1 MAGVD
6 YGDYDEDDPP
16 APRRGRAQRLIH
28 IAGAVSSLALVI
40 GLGVWGYKVAVRN
53 VMGVPVIRA
62 HEGPM
67 RIAPEDPGGTIA
79 DHQGLA
85 VNSIA
90 EAGGVTAP
98 ADTITLAPRP
108 TELSDQD
115 GAGLAD
121 PEPRQPSRSDA
132 VTGANAASGGAAAPT
147 GAPIGAQ
154 AGAQTG
160 APTGAQVGPAPQSGA
175 DPSGDTSG
183 DPAASGHA
191 PVDPSAVSDAVAQAL
206 SPDAAGA
213 VANVDTAARAAE
225 VKAQGGLVKSHR
237 PPPRPAKAGAQAAA
251 KPGAGPAE
259 KPVTTSA
266 TNPATNSAS
275 NSAAKPAQK
284 PAQKPA
290 GAAPAE
296 TRADAVKAG
305 TRLVQLG
312 AFDTEDQTRA
322 EWARLRKLFPE
333 LLNAKSLVV
342 QAAQTGGRSFYRLRA
357 LGFDD
362 DDDARRFCTALVAEG
377 APCIPVMQR

>member
-6 YGDYDEDDPP
+6 YGDYDDDDPP

-28 IAGAVSSLALVI
+28 IAAAVSSLALVI

-79 DHQGLA
+79 DNQGLA

-108 TELSDQD
+108 TELSDDD

-121 PEPRQPSRSDA
+121 PEPRQPSRADA
-132 VTGANAASGGAAAPT
+132 DDAPGRAT
-147 GAPIGAQ
+147 APATQSTTALQ
-154 AGAQTG
+154 ATAGLGT
-160 APTGAQVGPAPQSGA
+160 
-175 DPSGDTSG
+175 
-183 DPAASGHA
+183 SGHA
-191 PVDPSAVSDAVAQAL
+191 PVDPSAVADAVSQAL
-206 SPDAAGA
+206 SPEAAVP
-213 VANVDTAARAAE
+213 VANVDSAARAAE

-237 PPPRPAKAGAQAAA
+237 PPPRPAKAGTAAA
-251 KPGAGPAE
+251 PKPAAGPAE
-259 KPVTTSA
+259 KPVT
-266 TNPATNSAS
+266 NPATNSATNAAV
-275 NSAAKPAQK
+275 NSASKTAAKPAQK
-284 PAQKPA
+284 PAS
-290 GAAPAE
+290 AAPARPDATPKPQSRQLSAE

-312 AFDTEDQTRA
+312 AFDTEDQARA
-322 EWARLRKLFPE
+322 EWAGLRKRFPE

-342 QAAQTGGRSFYRLRA
+342 QSAQTGGRSFYRLRA